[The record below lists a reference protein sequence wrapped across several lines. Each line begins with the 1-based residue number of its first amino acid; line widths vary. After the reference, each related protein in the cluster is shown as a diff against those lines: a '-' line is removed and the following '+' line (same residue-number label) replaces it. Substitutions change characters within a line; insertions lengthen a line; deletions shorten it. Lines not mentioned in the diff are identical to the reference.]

1 MYARAE
7 RIKSMFDKKLI
18 QKRME
23 RAYAALDE
31 YDVDLW
37 LSIGRETHFTVEPAL
52 MFLMP
57 APVLPLCALCVGKER
72 SICVIA
78 PIDAEEVQTYGAQT
92 ETVVYTGSIE
102 EALVEAIKKFGPL
115 RRVALNFSEVDTSAD
130 GLSLTQ
136 YSLIKRCLERAGF
149 AGEIVSS
156 CNIMKRVRAQKSP
169 EEVAGIER
177 TVLAAMEIYEK
188 ARGTIRS
195 GMSGRDIQAFFQE
208 QVRLLGAEFSWP
220 KTGNP
225 YVSVGA
231 RSSYL
236 CKRPPD
242 DLFLQPGD
250 LVNVDFGL
258 RMNGFASDNQRS
270 FYVLAEGETRAPDV
284 VQRAF
289 EAVQAAIRA
298 AVAAAKPGIHTT
310 VPRDAANE
318 VFERMGYPKVGGL
331 GHELGTFAHEGGMRI
346 GSAYAVEELD
356 MRLEAG
362 MTFTM
367 EPAIITPHGRL
378 CQEEDIVITETG
390 CRMLSIP
397 QREIWL
403 VR

>member
-1 MYARAE
+1 
-7 RIKSMFDKKLI
+7 MFDKELI
-18 QKRME
+18 HRRME
-23 RAYAALDE
+23 RAYAALKY

-37 LSIGRETHFTVEPAL
+37 LSIGRETHFTAEPAM

-57 APVLPLCALCVGKER
+57 APVLPLCALCVGRGR
-72 SICVIA
+72 SVCVIA
-78 PIDAEEVQTYGAQT
+78 PIDLEEAQTYGVQT
-92 ETVVYTGSIE
+92 ETVAYTGDIN
-102 EALVEAIKKFGPL
+102 EALVDTLKSFGPL
-115 RRVALNFSEVDTSAD
+115 RRVALNFSEVDPSAD

-136 YSLIKRCLERAGF
+136 YRRVTRCLEQAGF
-149 AGEIVSS
+149 TGEVVSS
-156 CNIMKRVRAQKSP
+156 CNIMKRVRAQKSA

-188 ARGTIRS
+188 ARGVIKS

-208 QVRLLGAEFSWP
+208 QARLLGAEFSWP

-242 DLFLQPGD
+242 DVFLQPGD

-258 RMNGFASDNQRS
+258 RINGFASDNQRS
-270 FYVLAEGETRAPDV
+270 FYVLGEGETCAPDSV
-284 VQRAF
+284 RRAF
-289 EAVQAAIRA
+289 EAVQAAIGS
-298 AVAAAKPGIHTT
+298 AVSAAKPGIHTT

-318 VFERMGYPKVGGL
+318 VFERLGYPKVAGL
-331 GHELGTFAHEGGMRI
+331 GHELGTYAHEGGMRI

-378 CQEEDIVITETG
+378 CQEENVVITESG
-390 CRMLSIP
+390 CRLLSIP
-397 QREIWL
+397 QKEIWL